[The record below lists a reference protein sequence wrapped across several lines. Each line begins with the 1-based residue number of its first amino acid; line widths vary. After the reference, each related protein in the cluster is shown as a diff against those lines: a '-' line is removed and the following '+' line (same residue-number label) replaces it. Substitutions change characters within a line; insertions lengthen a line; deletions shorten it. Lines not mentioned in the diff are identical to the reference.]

1 MNLQRRHLPGHLCF
15 KNVTAASRSSRLPG
29 PDMQNVNN
37 ETLRLLKSRKKWN
50 FFKIF
55 LNFIEET
62 CLLI

>member
-1 MNLQRRHLPGHLCF
+1 MNLQRRHLCF
-15 KNVTAASRSSRLPG
+15 KKVTAASRSSRLPG

-37 ETLRLLKSRKKWN
+37 ETLRLLKSRKRWN

>member
-1 MNLQRRHLPGHLCF
+1 MNLQRRHLCF
-15 KNVTAASRSSRLPG
+15 KSVTAASSPG